1 MCHRKSLTDKATSS
15 FPPSPAGSP
24 TLHPSPRPTHH
35 RGENQEDRTFNYSEW
50 GQWGPRQAIPLGWF
64 SFRLLPTWG
73 MAFGMIRDMPD
84 EHFLLVWSELMS
96 LIPTGPV
103 FWKQVAGMLHQIQ
116 LPVSLQMGVT
126 VNYTIHC
133 CCYFSVAKLCP
144 TLCDP
149 MDCIMP
155 GFPVLHYL
163 SEFAQIHVHWVS
175 DAIQLSHP
183 LSPPI
188 LLPSIFPSIRVFSNE
203 SALHIRWPKYWSFS
217 ISPSNE
223 YSGSISFRI
232 DWFGPLAVQGTLK
245 SLFPA
250 QFKSIK
256 RNYV

>member
-24 TLHPSPRPTHH
+24 TLHPSSRPTHH

-183 LSPPI
+183 LS
-188 LLPSIFPSIRVFSNE
+188 
-203 SALHIRWPKYWSFS
+203 
-217 ISPSNE
+217 SP
-223 YSGSISFRI
+223 Y
-232 DWFGPLAVQGTLK
+232 PLAFNLSQYQ
-245 SLFPA
+245 SLFQRVSSSHQMA
-250 QFKSIK
+250 KVLELQHQSFQWIF
-256 RNYV
+256 RVNFL